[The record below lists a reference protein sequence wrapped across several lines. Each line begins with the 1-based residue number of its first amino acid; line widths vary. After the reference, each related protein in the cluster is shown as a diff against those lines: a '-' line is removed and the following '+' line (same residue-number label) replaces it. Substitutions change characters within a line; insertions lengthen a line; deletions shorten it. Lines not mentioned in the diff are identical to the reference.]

1 MRWVLY
7 PFLALIGLAVLG
19 MATVAAVVAFAWP
32 KLPSLEIL
40 TDYRPKIPLRIYT
53 ADNYLIGEYG
63 EERRNF
69 VDITTVPDVLK
80 HAILAAEDERFY
92 EHPGVDVLGIA
103 RAAMANVVSG
113 GRGQGASTITMQVA
127 RNFFLT
133 REKTFTRKLY
143 EILLSLKI
151 EKNLSKDQILG
162 LYINQIYLG
171 RRAYGFSAAARTYY
185 NKPLADLSIG
195 EAAML
200 AGLPKAPSRYNP
212 VVNPQRARLRQHYVL
227 RRMNELG
234 YITTEQMETAKEE
247 PFRAVAADRN
257 EASNVHADYV
267 AEMARQI
274 AVEQFEDKA
283 YELGIKI
290 ITTIRKDEQDAA
302 YAALRDGLMAYD
314 QRHGY
319 RGPERFID
327 LPPAGELR
335 DEAMDM
341 ALDETP
347 DFGDML
353 AAVVVAASPKAV
365 TVYRDGQQIE
375 IAGKALAF
383 AAPMLSE
390 KAPAAKRIRPGAIVR
405 IHDEGDDG
413 WRLLQLPDVEGA
425 LISVNTHDGAV
436 RALVGGFDY
445 FKNKFNHATQA
456 YRQPGSSFKPFVYS
470 AALERGF
477 SPGSYVED
485 EPLYFPP
492 GVTGSQA
499 WEPANYDHKYE
510 GPMTLRR
517 ALAKSKNMVSIRLLQ
532 SIGADY
538 AQDFATRFGFSTEHT
553 PAYLTMALGAGEAT
567 PWQMATGYAVFANG
581 GYRIEPYIIQEI
593 QDSEGNVLARVD
605 PPVAGKSAARV
616 IDERNAFVMDSL
628 LRGVVQAGTGARA
641 KRLGRKDLAGKTGT
655 TNDYVDAWFCGYNP
669 DVVAIAW
676 VGFDKPSN
684 LGRGET
690 GGRTALPVW
699 MDYMKVALEG
709 MEEKSL
715 PKPPRLERKAAVD
728 GIEPD
733 WVYAENEAPI
743 PPELPDDLLEHA
755 TRPMDAPSEIIP
767 AFPGGLF
774 GDDSAPQQPIQIK
787 PRTQPPAPVEDLRP
801 TPVAPLPDS
810 EAAPEEAPRSAPTIR
825 SMPPR

>member
-7 PFLALIGLAVLG
+7 PFFALIALAVMG
-19 MATVAAVVAFAWP
+19 AATIAAVVAFAWP

-53 ADNYLIGEYG
+53 SDGFLIGEYG

-69 VDITTVPDVLK
+69 VDISEVPEVLK

-92 EHPGVDVLGIA
+92 EHPGIDVQGIA
-103 RAAMANVVSG
+103 RAAVANVVSG

-133 REKTFTRKLY
+133 REKTFTRKIY

-151 EKNLSKDQILG
+151 EQNLTKDQILG

-171 RRAYGFSAAARTYY
+171 RRSYGFSAAAKTYY
-185 NKPLADLSIG
+185 GKPLAELSVG

-212 VVNPQRARLRQHYVL
+212 VVNPKRARLRQQYVL
-227 RRMNELG
+227 RRMRELG
-234 YITTEQMETAKEE
+234 FITQAEMDAAAAE
-247 PFRAVAADRN
+247 PFKAVAVDKN
-257 EASNVHADYV
+257 EASTVHADYV

-274 AVEQFEDKA
+274 AVEQFDDKA
-283 YELGIKI
+283 YELGINI
-290 ITTIRKDEQDAA
+290 ITTITKKEQEAA
-302 YAALRDGLMAYD
+302 YEGLRDGLLAYD
-314 QRHGY
+314 RRHGY

-327 LPPAGELR
+327 LPPAGDAR
-335 DEAMDM
+335 TDAMDEA
-341 ALDETP
+341 LDDTS
-347 DFGDML
+347 DYGDL
-353 AAVVVAASPKAV
+353 VGAVVVAASPKSV
-365 TVYRDGQQIE
+365 TVYRNGQQIK
-375 IAGKALAF
+375 IDGKALSF
-383 AAPMLSE
+383 AAPMLQD

-405 IHDEGDDG
+405 IRKDPKLG
-413 WRLLQLPDVEGA
+413 WTILQMPHVEGA
-425 LISVNTHDGAV
+425 LIAINADDGAV

-445 FKNKFNHATQA
+445 FHNKFNHATQA

-470 AALERGF
+470 AALERGY

-492 GVTGSQA
+492 GVTGTQA

-532 SIGADY
+532 SIGTDY
-538 AQDFATRFGFSTEHT
+538 AQDFATRFGFQPEHT

-581 GYRIEPYIIQEI
+581 GYRVQPYVIKEI
-593 QDSEGNVLARVD
+593 RDVEGKVLARVD

-616 IDERNAFVMDSL
+616 IDERNAFVMDSM
-628 LRGVVQAGTGARA
+628 LREVVSAGTGARA
-641 KRLGRKDLAGKTGT
+641 KSLGRSDLAGKTGT
-655 TNDYVDAWFCGYNP
+655 TNDYVDAWFCGFNP
-669 DVVAIAW
+669 DVVAISW

-690 GGRTALPVW
+690 GSRAALPIW
-699 MDYMKVALEG
+699 IDYMKVALKDRP
-709 MEEKSL
+709 EKEL
-715 PKPPRLERKAAVD
+715 PKPARLERVAAVE

-733 WVYAENEAPI
+733 WVYAENEPPV

-755 TRPMDAPSEIIP
+755 TRPMDAPSEVIP

-774 GDDSAPQQPIQIK
+774 GDNPPTQQPIKIK
-787 PRTQPPAPVEDLRP
+787 PRVQPPAPVEDLRP
-801 TPVAPLPDS
+801 TPAPVL
-810 EAAPEEAPRSAPTIR
+810 EAAPRPMIR
-825 SMPPR
+825 PMPQQ

>member
-7 PFLALIGLAVLG
+7 PFLALIGLVVLG
-19 MATVAAVVAFAWP
+19 MATLAAVVAFAWP
-32 KLPSLEIL
+32 KLPSLDIL
-40 TDYRPKIPLRIYT
+40 TDYQPKIPLRIYT
-53 ADNYLIGEYG
+53 ADGHLIGEYG

-69 VDITTVPDVLK
+69 VDINTVPEVLK

-103 RAAMANVVSG
+103 RAASANLLSG
-113 GRGQGASTITMQVA
+113 GKAQGASTITMQVA
-127 RNFFLT
+127 RNFFLS
-133 REKTFTRKLY
+133 REKSYTRKIY

-151 EKNLSKDQILG
+151 EKNLTKDQILG

-171 RRAYGFSAAARTYY
+171 RRAYGFSAAAKTYY
-185 NKPLADLSIG
+185 GKPLADLTVA

-200 AGLPKAPSRYNP
+200 AGLPKAPSKYNP
-212 VVNPQRARLRQHYVL
+212 VVNPERARLRQHYVL

-234 YITTEQMETAKEE
+234 YISTAELESAKTE
-247 PFRAVAADRN
+247 PFKPVTADRN
-257 EASNVHADYV
+257 EASTVHADYV

-283 YELGIKI
+283 YELGIRI
-290 ITTIRKDEQDAA
+290 ITTIRKDEQEAA
-302 YAALRDGLMAYD
+302 YRALRDGIIAYD
-314 QRHGY
+314 LRHGY
-319 RGPERFID
+319 RGPEKFIE

-335 DEAMDM
+335 TEAMDE
-341 ALDETP
+341 ALDELP
-347 DFGDML
+347 DYGDML
-353 AAVVVAASPKAV
+353 AAVVTEATPKKVVA
-365 TVYRDGQQIE
+365 YRNGKSYEIE
-375 IAGKALAF
+375 GKALSF
-383 AAPMLSE
+383 AAPMLAT
-390 KAPAAKRIRPGAIVR
+390 KAPAAKRIRPGAVVR
-405 IHDEGDDG
+405 LHQEDKLG
-413 WRLLQLPDVEGA
+413 WTIRQLPTVEGA
-425 LISVNTHDGAV
+425 LVAINADDGAV
-436 RALVGGFDY
+436 RALVGGYDY
-445 FKNKFNHATQA
+445 FRNKFNHATQA

-532 SIGADY
+532 SIGPDY
-538 AQDFATRFGFSTEHT
+538 TQDFATRFGFSADRT
-553 PAYLTMALGAGEAT
+553 PAYLTMALGAGSAT

-581 GYRIEPYIIQEI
+581 GYRIQPYVIKEI
-593 QDSEGNVLARVD
+593 QDSDGNILARVD
-605 PPVAGKSAARV
+605 APVAGKSAARV
-616 IDERNAFVMDSL
+616 LDERNAFVMNSMLQD
-628 LRGVVQAGTGARA
+628 VVSAGTAARA
-641 KRLGRKDLAGKTGT
+641 KSLGRSDLAGKTGT

-669 DVVAIAW
+669 DIVTVAW
-676 VGFDKPSN
+676 VGFDQPSN

-690 GGRTALPVW
+690 GGRTALPIW
-699 MDYMKVALEG
+699 IDYMKVALDG
-709 MEEKSL
+709 VKNKSV
-715 PKPPRLERKAAVD
+715 PKPARVARVAAVE

-755 TRPMDAPSEIIP
+755 TAPMDAPSEVIP

-774 GDDSAPQQPIQIK
+774 GGDSEAPPQAPIKIE
-787 PRTQPPAPVEDLRP
+787 PRVQPPAPVEDLRP
-801 TPVAPLPDS
+801 TPAPVLD
-810 EAAPEEAPRSAPTIR
+810 AAPRPVIRPTPIQ
-825 SMPPR
+825 